1 MYDEFVKKVNAIDT
15 SKHVNKTDY
24 DAKIKDIEDKIPS
37 IYNLTA
43 TVALSAV
50 EKNKIPKVSNL
61 VKKQIMM

>member
-15 SKHVNKTDY
+15 SKLVNKTDY

-37 IYNLTA
+37 IYNLTT

-50 EKNKIPKVSNL
+50 ENKIPKVSDL

>member
-37 IYNLTA
+37 IYNLTT

-50 EKNKIPKVSNL
+50 ENKIPKVSDL

>member
-15 SKHVNKTDY
+15 SKLVNKTDY

-37 IYNLTA
+37 IYNLTT

-50 EKNKIPKVSNL
+50 EKNKIPKVSDL

>member
-15 SKHVNKTDY
+15 SKLVNKTDY

-37 IYNLTA
+37 IYNLTT

-50 EKNKIPKVSNL
+50 EKNNIPKVSDL